1 MDQTTP
7 RIDFEADFPPELKD
21 LILVLLQENLYLCP
35 LWMQRV
41 EVAYRPHSADDFC
54 LQWVLNRD
62 YRKAYLN
69 IAPTFLT
76 ELKSMQREML
86 IHEIIHSYTI
96 PLKTAAFEALKD
108 CEIEDP
114 VYSVVTRQLDRVMEQ
129 VTQDFAY
136 AISRKSNA

>member
-1 MDQTTP
+1 MTTP

-21 LILVLLQENLYLCP
+21 LIYGLLSENLYLCP

-41 EVAYRPHSADDFC
+41 DVGYRPYDTEKYT
-54 LQWVLNRD
+54 LQWTLDRD
-62 YRKAYLN
+62 YRRAHLSVSPAFLVESKA
-69 IAPTFLT
+69 I
-76 ELKSMQREML
+76 QREVL

-96 PLKTAAFEALKD
+96 PLKTATFEALED
-108 CEIEDP
+108 CKIEDP

-136 AISRKSNA
+136 AIARK

>member
-1 MDQTTP
+1 MTTP
-7 RIDFEADFPPELKD
+7 RIDFEADFPPELKE
-21 LILVLLQENLYLCP
+21 LIYGLLSENIYLCP

-41 EVAYRPHSADDFC
+41 EVAYRPYKADEFS

-62 YRKAYLN
+62 YRRAFLN
-69 IAPTFLT
+69 ISPPFLI
-76 ELKSMQREML
+76 ESKAMQREML

-96 PLKTAAFEALKD
+96 PLKTATFEALKD

-129 VTQDFAY
+129 VTQDLAY
-136 AISRKSNA
+136 AIARK